1 MRIGGLGLNR
11 NSVIIGEDEEQLGQ
25 PSFELVAGSSVGDLK
40 NREMKN
46 RETESNKMDET
57 TYRGKIKNRNNEK
70 LDFWHKEI
78 SLDKHRKKSENKNLK
93 NFKKKQRQ
101 SLIYLQN

>member
-11 NSVIIGEDEEQLGQ
+11 NRMIIGEDEEELGQ
-25 PSFELVAGSSVGDLK
+25 PSFELVTGSSVSDLK

-57 TYRGKIKNRNNEK
+57 TYRGKIKNRNNDTDKSNDGDKGKQEK
-70 LDFWHKEI
+70 QKRKIEVHLEI
-78 SLDKHRKKSENKNLK
+78 GGE
-93 NFKKKQRQ
+93 
-101 SLIYLQN
+101 